1 MIQLNYGN
9 DPADQIVR
17 YTLDGAE
24 VVLKLSGMAAK
35 QFALF
40 AYAVLKGQ
48 KKTRGKTRLVRM
60 LREQRD
66 FKFFKVPADKMK
78 EFAKEAKGHGL
89 LYVPIRNRKKKDDIE
104 LVVFS
109 DDASK
114 VSRVLDN
121 LNLDFVQA
129 QTGEATVESVKKQEN
144 QAPVVSAPSKTE
156 TVQTEKGAVDFEVG
170 GFEDDFHITADGGNF
185 TRENFPRGREED
197 SGEPTTKKS
206 LSAPSSPSKDP
217 SSAPDAPEPQP
228 GGKPS
233 VKKELQEI
241 RQEQAAKKAEKTKP
255 PEHQQAAPSRSRQKK
270 KKKQKGR

>member
-1 MIQLNYGN
+1 MTQLNYGN

-129 QTGEATVESVKKQEN
+129 QTGEATIESVKEQEN
-144 QAPVVSAPSKTE
+144 QTPVVSAPSKTE

-170 GFEDDFHITADGGNF
+170 GFEDDFHITADGENF
-185 TRENFPRGREED
+185 TSGREGD

-206 LSAPSSPSKDP
+206 PSAPSSPSKDP
-217 SSAPDAPEPQP
+217 SSVPDAPEPQP

-255 PEHQQAAPSRSRQKK
+255 PERQQAAPSRSRQKK

>member
-1 MIQLNYGN
+1 MEI
-9 DPADQIVR
+9 A
-17 YTLDGAE
+17 
-24 VVLKLSGMAAK
+24 LKLSGMAAK
-35 QFALF
+35 HFALF

-48 KKTRGKTRLVRM
+48 KRTRGRTRLVRM

-66 FKFFKVPADKMK
+66 FRFFKIPSDKMK

-89 LYVPIRNRKKKDDIE
+89 LYVPIRNKKKKDDIE

-121 LNLDFVQA
+121 LNLDFTAAQA
-129 QTGEATVESVKKQEN
+129 GEAAVENAEGQEK
-144 QAPVVSAPSKTE
+144 QAPAASAPSKTE

-170 GFEDDFHITADGGNF
+170 GFEDDFHITADDGNF
-185 TRENFPRGREED
+185 TSGREGD
-197 SGEPTTKKS
+197 SGEPATEKS
-206 LSAPSSPSKDP
+206 PSALSSPSKGP

-233 VKKELQEI
+233 VKKELLEI
-241 RQEQAAKKAEKTKP
+241 RQEQAAKKAEKPKP
-255 PEHQQAAPSRSRQKK
+255 PERQQGAPSRPRQKK

>member
-1 MIQLNYGN
+1 
-9 DPADQIVR
+9 
-17 YTLDGAE
+17 
-24 VVLKLSGMAAK
+24 MAAK
-35 QFALF
+35 NFALF

-66 FKFFKVPADKMK
+66 FKFFKIPSDKMK

-121 LNLDFVQA
+121 LNLDFAAAQA
-129 QTGEATVESVKKQEN
+129 GEAAVENAEGQEK
-144 QAPVVSAPSKTE
+144 QAPAASAPSKTE

-170 GFEDDFHITADGGNF
+170 GFEDDFSITADGGNF
-185 TRENFPRGREED
+185 LHGREGD
-197 SGEPTTKKS
+197 SEGPTTEKS
-206 LSAPSSPSKDP
+206 PSVPSSPKEP

-228 GGKPS
+228 GEKPS
-233 VKKELQEI
+233 VKKQLQEI
-241 RQEQAAKKAEKTKP
+241 RQEQAAKKEEKPKP
-255 PEHQQAAPSRSRQKK
+255 PEHQQAAPNRSRQKK

>member
-1 MIQLNYGN
+1 
-9 DPADQIVR
+9 
-17 YTLDGAE
+17 
-24 VVLKLSGMAAK
+24 MAAK
-35 QFALF
+35 NFALF

-66 FKFFKVPADKMK
+66 FKFFKIPSDKMK

-114 VSRVLDN
+114 ASRVLDN
-121 LNLDFVQA
+121 INLDFAVAQA
-129 QTGEATVESVKKQEN
+129 GEAAVENVEGQEKQS
-144 QAPVVSAPSKTE
+144 PVVSEPSKTE
-156 TVQTEKGAVDFEVG
+156 TVQTEKGTVDFEVG
-170 GFEDDFHITADGGNF
+170 GFEDDFSIAADGENF
-185 TRENFPRGREED
+185 TRGNFPHGREGD
-197 SGEPTTKKS
+197 SEEPTTEKS
-206 LSAPSSPSKDP
+206 PSVPSSPSKEP

-228 GGKPS
+228 GEKPS
-233 VKKELQEI
+233 VKKQLQEI
-241 RQEQAAKKAEKTKP
+241 RQEQMAKKEEKPKP
-255 PEHQQAAPSRSRQKK
+255 PEHQQAASNRSRQKK